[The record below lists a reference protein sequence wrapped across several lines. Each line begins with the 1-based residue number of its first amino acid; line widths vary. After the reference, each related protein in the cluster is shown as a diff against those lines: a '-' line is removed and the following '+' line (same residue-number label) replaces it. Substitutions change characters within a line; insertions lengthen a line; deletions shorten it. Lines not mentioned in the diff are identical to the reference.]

1 MRDEEDLYECDSVL
15 GSSPIYMGIILK
27 YYTIR
32 DTMKKR
38 ITAYIRVMSF
48 ISSSSDDYYSVSCNY
63 VGIGNASRVR
73 RLEEVFIADLYIHSH
88 RFIN

>member
-1 MRDEEDLYECDSVL
+1 
-15 GSSPIYMGIILK
+15 
-27 YYTIR
+27 
-32 DTMKKR
+32 
-38 ITAYIRVMSF
+38 MSF

-73 RLEEVFIADLYIHSH
+73 RLEEVFIADLHIHSH